1 MFLLIYILY
10 GCLGIKLISFLFFCV
25 SILFGGSMINKK
37 WDVILDNEFKK
48 DYFRDLGVFIKSE
61 YKRHICYPKY
71 SDVFNAL
78 RFTDYDQVKVVIL
91 GQDPYH
97 GVGEAH
103 GLSFSV
109 HDDVRRPPSLNN
121 ILKELNSD
129 LGIVRSGNELT
140 DWAKQGVLLL
150 NSVLTVVKDTPLSHK
165 GKGWEI
171 FTDNIIR
178 YLNDREEPIVFI
190 LWGSYARSKKELITN
205 RRHLILESAHPS
217 PLSANRGFFGSRPFS
232 RTNDFL
238 IKNGISPIKW

>member
-1 MFLLIYILY
+1 
-10 GCLGIKLISFLFFCV
+10 
-25 SILFGGSMINKK
+25 MINKM
-37 WDVILDNEFKK
+37 WDVILENEFKK
-48 DYFRDLGVFIKSE
+48 DYFRDLGVFVKNE
-61 YKRHICYPKY
+61 YNKHICYPKY

-97 GVGEAH
+97 GEGEAH

-121 ILKELNSD
+121 ILKELYND
-129 LGIVRSGNELT
+129 LGVVRKGNELT
-140 DWAKQGVLLL
+140 DWALQGVLLL

-165 GKGWEI
+165 GKGWET

-205 RRHLILESAHPS
+205 KKHFIIESAHPS
-217 PLSANRGFFGSRPFS
+217 PLSASRGFFGSRPFS
-232 RTNDFL
+232 RANKFL
-238 IKNGISPIKW
+238 ESNGISPIKW